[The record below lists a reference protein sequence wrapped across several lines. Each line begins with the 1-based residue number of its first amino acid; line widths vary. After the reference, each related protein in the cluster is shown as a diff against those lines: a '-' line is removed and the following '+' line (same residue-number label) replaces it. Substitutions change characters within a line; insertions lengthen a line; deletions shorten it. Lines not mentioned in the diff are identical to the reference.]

1 MSARPYDI
9 ITFDCY
15 GTLIDWEGGIAGA
28 FTRAVVGTG
37 SRLDP
42 HTVLAA
48 YERIEPVVQAEAYRS
63 YREVLTESARRVARE
78 LGWALP
84 EARAG
89 FLAESL
95 PFWIPFP
102 DTNAALERLF
112 RAGYQLGILS
122 NVDDDLLAET
132 RKHFTVPIDLIVTA
146 QQVRLLQAGRRALH
160 DRARAHRRASVA
172 ARGPEPLPRRDA
184 VQAPGRA
191 GGLDQSR
198 AARRAASPGRTA
210 SSPPSPSWPTGSPSR
225 ARERTPMALEQTLND
240 TLTQAIKAKDTP
252 DRRRGAHAQDQG
264 AGAAHR
270 QGLRGRGGRRPRA
283 RGDRGLPQAPA
294 ESGGRVRQ
302 ARGARRRAR
311 PPSSASRST
320 SASAICRRRWTT
332 RGCARW

>member
-48 YERIEPVVQAEAYRS
+48 YERIEPVVQAESYQS

-84 EARAG
+84 EARVG

-95 PFWIPFP
+95 PLWIPFP

-122 NVDDDLLAET
+122 NVDDDLLVET
-132 RKHFTVPIDLIVTA
+132 RKHFTVP
-146 QQVRLLQAGRRALH
+146 VRPHRHRAAGGLLQAGRRALH
-160 DRARAHRRASVA
+160 DRARARRRASVA
-172 ARGPEPLPRRDA
+172 ARGPEPLSRRDA
-184 VQAPGRA
+184 VQASGRA

-198 AARRAASPGRTA
+198 AGDARRAP
-210 SSPPSPSWPTGSPSR
+210 
-225 ARERTPMALEQTLND
+225 
-240 TLTQAIKAKDTP
+240 
-252 DRRRGAHAQDQG
+252 
-264 AGAAHR
+264 AG
-270 QGLRGRGGRRPRA
+270 PRA
-283 RGDRGLPQAPA
+283 RHPHRA
-294 ESGGRVRQ
+294 GRL
-302 ARGARRRAR
+302 AHH
-311 PPSSASRST
+311 
-320 SASAICRRRWTT
+320 
-332 RGCARW
+332 